1 MLYFAAMRRTLC
13 LLLCLAAP
21 ASVAAQDAH
30 QHGPTVAGRIPSEII
45 ERPVPLRQGIGR
57 VSHPT
62 SARSKEAQA
71 FYEQGLAYLHSY
83 VWLEAARSFN
93 QALRIEKDFALAWV
107 GLSRAYSGL
116 DDPRMA
122 RDAQSH
128 ALLIS
133 GITPREARWIDVR
146 TKQLE
151 AMEAPRDKA
160 GDAHVAYIKALDVAL
175 EGDPAD
181 AELWTQ
187 RGNAEEPGGAS
198 GRGQRGTAS
207 SVAFYERAIA
217 LVPGHFGAHHY
228 LIHTYEQIGHFD
240 KALEHGRVYSDAASQ
255 VPHALHMYAHDLMKL
270 GRTRD
275 AIDVFGRARTLEHEY
290 YAREKIAR
298 DFDWHHTHNLSLL
311 ALSHRHEGDLDE
323 AERLLRDGATV
334 EQQTATRKGYY
345 KGVLLDL
352 LHARGRH
359 DEVLKEAQALAA
371 WQVPSVRAVGH
382 ALAARSLMAMGR
394 QADAAS
400 HVDALRTGTTEGGT
414 YGTFADLHA
423 GLAIGEYELRTGR
436 RAEGAKRLRGVMTT
450 ARAQRSPDGWIEGL
464 FTLESVFEVARATGD
479 WDLAADA
486 SARMMEHDKAYA
498 GSKAAAQAIAS
509 RSGARRP

>member
-1 MLYFAAMRRTLC
+1 MRFALC
-13 LLLCLAAP
+13 LFIGLAAP
-21 ASVAAQDAH
+21 AAAAAQDAH
-30 QHGPTVAGRIPSEII
+30 DHGTTVAGRIPREII
-45 ERPVPLRQGIGR
+45 ERSVPIRDGIGR

-93 QALRIEKDFALAWV
+93 QALRIENDFALAWV

-116 DDPRMA
+116 EDPKMA

-128 ALLIS
+128 ALQIRNV
-133 GITPREARWIDVR
+133 TPREARWIDVR
-146 TKQLE
+146 TRQLD

-160 GDAHVAYIKALDVAL
+160 DDAHFAYIKALNVAL

-240 KALEHGRVYSDAASQ
+240 KALEHGKVYADAASQ

-290 YAREKIAR
+290 YARENIAR

-323 AERLLRDGATV
+323 AERLLRDGASV
-334 EQQTATRKGYY
+334 DQQTATRKGYY

-359 DEVLKEAQALAA
+359 AEVLKEALALAG
-371 WQVPSVRAVGH
+371 WQPAPVKALGH

-394 QADAAS
+394 QGDAAP
-400 HVDALRTGTTEGGT
+400 HIDALREGTSEGGM
-414 YGTFADLHA
+414 YGIFAGLHA
-423 GLAIGEYELRTGR
+423 GLAIGEYELRTGK

-464 FTLESVFEVARATGD
+464 FTLESVFDIARATGE

-486 SARMMEHDKAYA
+486 SARLVEHDKAYA
-498 GSKAAAQAIAS
+498 GSQNAARIIAARTGAS
-509 RSGARRP
+509 RRR